1 MTRSILSK
9 QSRKQKQD
17 YKSMWEAKKKNIEN
31 LTDFIDIYNRYA
43 RLNKQT
49 GEPVKALY
57 HLLHVQSAL
66 QDLTL
71 VVQAEIN
78 SVTEEINKG

>member
-9 QSRKQKQD
+9 QSHKQKQD
-17 YKSMWEAKKKNIEN
+17 YKSMWEVKKKNIEN

-57 HLLHVQSAL
+57 HLLHIQSAL
-66 QDLTL
+66 QDLAL
-71 VVQAEIN
+71 VVQTEIS
-78 SVTEEINKG
+78 SVLKEINKE

>member
-9 QSRKQKQD
+9 QSHKQKQD
-17 YKSMWEAKKKNIEN
+17 YKSMWEVKKKNIEN

-49 GEPVKALY
+49 DEPVKALY
-57 HLLHVQSAL
+57 HLLHIQSAL
-66 QDLTL
+66 QDLAL
-71 VVQAEIN
+71 VVQTEIS
-78 SVTEEINKG
+78 SVLKEINKE